1 VSQSFVPVASASVNS
16 AELPFRVR
24 GEVRLLVTV
33 ETARPSRS
41 GSIAISS
48 GNTKAVRSRRHAE
61 AVSLG
66 DQRPN
71 SRCAWS
77 LVACMLGYA
86 AKCKAKQP
94 GRSSSLARSSSFKS
108 LGGRSVRATHPPMPN
123 PSVKG
128 TNCGEPQFAPYLER

>member
-1 VSQSFVPVASASVNS
+1 VSQSFVPVAAASSSS

-48 GNTKAVRSRRHAE
+48 GNTNAVRSRRNAE
-61 AVSLG
+61 PASLG
-66 DQRPN
+66 DQIAN
-71 SRCAWS
+71 SGFGLS
-77 LVACMLGYA
+77 LIVRMLGQDA
-86 AKCKAKQP
+86 QCKAKQP
-94 GRSSSLARSSSFKS
+94 GRSASLARSSSFKF
-108 LGGRSVRATHPPMPN
+108 LGGRSVWALPPPMPN

-128 TNCGEPQFAPYLER
+128 TSCGKPQAAPNLER